1 MAQPADDRFLAV
13 LAGVLTAM
21 VAASAIGCHYPS
33 DWLLENALV
42 VVAFVYLATTRHLLP
57 MTRPSYCLILV
68 FFGLHEIGAHW
79 TFAEVPYNDWWRALF
94 GVTLNELLGW
104 ERNHYDRLV
113 HFCFG
118 FLLGRPWRETLAHG
132 FHRSGFWHY
141 ALPCVF
147 VLAMSGAYELI
158 EWAAAIVF
166 GGDLGQAYLGTQGD
180 VWDSHRD
187 SALATAGAVVA
198 MTGSAIWHRWCGP
211 DTPA

>member
-13 LAGVLTAM
+13 LAGGLAVM
-21 VAASAIGCHYPS
+21 VTASAIGCHYPG

-42 VVAFVYLATTRHLLP
+42 VVAFIYLAATRRVLP
-57 MTRPSYCLILV
+57 MTRPSYLLILA

-79 TFAEVPYNDWWRALF
+79 TFAEVPYNAWWQALF
-94 GVTLNELLGW
+94 GTTLNEVFGW

-113 HFCFG
+113 HFSFG

-187 SALATAGAVVA
+187 SALATAGAIVA
-198 MTGSAIWHRWCGP
+198 MAGSAAWHRWHR
-211 DTPA
+211 PAPA

>member
-13 LAGVLTAM
+13 LAGGLAVM

-42 VVAFVYLATTRHLLP
+42 VVAVVYLVTTRRVLP
-57 MTRPSYCLILV
+57 MTRPSYLLILA

-79 TFAEVPYNDWWRALF
+79 TFAEVPYDAWWQALF
-94 GVTLNELLGW
+94 GTTLNGVFGW

-113 HFCFG
+113 HFSFG

-132 FHRSGFWHY
+132 FHRAGFWHY

-147 VLAMSGAYELI
+147 VLALSGAYELI

-187 SALATAGAVVA
+187 SALATAGAILA
-198 MTGSAIWHRWCGP
+198 MAGSAVWHRGRGP
-211 DTPA
+211 APA